1 MTSTNTIT
9 LSEQDLAG
17 LGMNQ
22 MTYLR
27 AGEMDGMQ
35 GYVICAA
42 DGSVIGFAPSRNQ
55 AIAAIMQNDLELVPL
70 H

>member
-1 MTSTNTIT
+1 MTSTNTVT
-9 LSEQDLAG
+9 LSEQELAG

-27 AGEMDGMQ
+27 PGVVDGMK
-35 GYVICAA
+35 GYAICAA
-42 DGSVIGFAPSRNQ
+42 DGSVIGFAPSRAQ